1 MTVEAATR
9 FVKRLAED
17 KAVQAE
23 IAAAIAGID
32 GAMEQAQKIAAI
44 AKGQGFDCVPQELL
58 AVRLAVRPDATNRA
72 ASSQHELTGEDL
84 QNVSGGRSTEYD
96 GFADFPRYPVN
107 VLSDLNAV
115 LLHEVWPL
123 HDPKVPSRRR

>member
-1 MTVEAATR
+1 MTVEAATG

-32 GAMEQAQKIAAI
+32 GALEQAQKVAAI
-44 AKGQGFDCVPQELL
+44 AKGHGFDCVPQELL
-58 AVRLAVRPDATNRA
+58 ALRLALRPDAADRPA
-72 ASSQHELTGEDL
+72 PSQHELTGEDL

-96 GFADFPRYPVN
+96 GFADFPRYPLDL
-107 VLSDLNAV
+107 LSDLNAV
-115 LLHEVWPL
+115 SLHELWPL
-123 HDPKVPSRRR
+123 PDPKVPSRRR

>member
-1 MTVEAATR
+1 VTVEAATG

-32 GAMEQAQKIAAI
+32 GALEQAQKVAAI
-44 AKGQGFDCVPQELL
+44 AKRHGFDCVPQEVL
-58 AVRLAVRPDATNRA
+58 AVRLALRPA
-72 ASSQHELTGEDL
+72 AADRPAPSQHELTGEDL

-96 GFADFPRYPVN
+96 GFAEFPRYPVN
-107 VLSDLNAV
+107 VLADLNAV
-115 LLHEVWPL
+115 LLHELWPL